1 MEILMKKKIF
11 YWSPCLN
18 PVGTVISTINSAI
31 SLSKYDKNNEVCLI
45 NACGEWNDYK
55 DKFKNSNVKLYNLCF
70 NYFSYLPKNGYLG
83 SRLSYF
89 IIYLISFLPLL
100 IILKKNKPDFLI
112 FQLITSLPLTLLN
125 FFSFNTKFI
134 LRISGYPKINLL
146 RKKFWSIS
154 SKKISIITCPTEDL
168 LNDIRNINIFQKDK
182 LKYLPDAILN
192 SEKLKS
198 SKLENLHLPK
208 DKKIILSVGRLTRQ
222 KNFSFLI
229 NEFCEFNKEND
240 DYILYIIGDGEEKN
254 KLLKQIKKINMQDKI
269 FLLGFKTNV
278 YSYMKR
284 SEIFVLSSLW
294 EEVGFVIVEAAI
306 NNLYIISSNCPN
318 GPKEF
323 LNNGKNG
330 ILFENNLNG
339 ELKKSL
345 IKFTK
350 FSDEKKYN
358 DKISLK
364 KNALKYSIYRHY
376 KYLKKIIY

>member
-229 NEFCEFNKEND
+229 NEFCEFNK
-240 DYILYIIGDGEEKN
+240 
-254 KLLKQIKKINMQDKI
+254 
-269 FLLGFKTNV
+269 
-278 YSYMKR
+278 
-284 SEIFVLSSLW
+284 
-294 EEVGFVIVEAAI
+294 
-306 NNLYIISSNCPN
+306 
-318 GPKEF
+318 
-323 LNNGKNG
+323 
-330 ILFENNLNG
+330 
-339 ELKKSL
+339 
-345 IKFTK
+345 
-350 FSDEKKYN
+350 
-358 DKISLK
+358 
-364 KNALKYSIYRHY
+364 
-376 KYLKKIIY
+376 

>member
-1 MEILMKKKIF
+1 MKKKIF